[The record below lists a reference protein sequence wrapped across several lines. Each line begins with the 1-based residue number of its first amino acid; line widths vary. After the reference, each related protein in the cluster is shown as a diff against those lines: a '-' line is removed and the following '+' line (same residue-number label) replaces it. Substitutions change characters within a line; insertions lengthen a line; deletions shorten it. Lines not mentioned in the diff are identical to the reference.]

1 MTPPYDAGMAV
12 TDSALVAAIET
23 SLFMYPP
30 SPGLTTD
37 LSVPGMRGRVT
48 DLSHPLANLVGDA
61 RLGDAEADDTI
72 ASIKDRFVRAK
83 KAFGWVT
90 GPSTRPR
97 DLGRRL
103 DKAGLQPIAH
113 LAGMAAPTDLQ
124 VRGSETVR
132 IREVTAAEQSRET
145 DMMGRAYGMPPEIA
159 GLFVQLVSATPG
171 LKSRG
176 YFAYL
181 DGSSPVAWSYLVYIP
196 DSAVVLL
203 GGAATLAEA
212 RGRGIYSALVKRRLA
227 DALGDGRSHAVIQAD
242 RDTSAPICAKLGFR
256 ELCSLEVYGWMPQH

>member
-1 MTPPYDAGMAV
+1 M

-37 LSVPGMRGRVT
+37 LGVPGMRGRVT

-61 RLGDAEADDTI
+61 RLGDNEADGTI
-72 ASIKDRFVRAK
+72 ATVKDRFVKAK

-97 DLGRRL
+97 DLGARL
-103 DKAGLQPIAH
+103 GKAGLHPIAH
-113 LAGMAAPTDLQ
+113 LAGMAAPTDLR
-124 VRGSETVR
+124 VTGSDTVR
-132 IREVTAAEQSRET
+132 LREVDAAEQSRET
-145 DMMGRAYGMPPEIA
+145 EMMGRAYGMPAEIA
-159 GLFVQLVSATPG
+159 GLFVKLVSGTPG

-176 YFAYL
+176 YFAYT
-181 DGSSPVAWSYLVYIP
+181 DSSSPVAWSYLVYIP
-196 DSAVVLL
+196 DSPIVLL
-203 GGAATLAEA
+203 GGAATIPEA
-212 RGRGIYSALVKRRLA
+212 RGKGIYSALVKRRLA
-227 DALGDGRSHAVIQAD
+227 DALGDGRTHAVIQAD

-256 ELCSLEVYGWMPQH
+256 ELCSLEVYGWMPAH